1 MFLET
6 ENIRLRPLEPEDL
19 EILYLWENDV
29 SIWSA
34 SNTVVPYSR
43 YALKQYLENSHKD
56 IFETGQLRLMIED
69 KTNNSAIG
77 TVDLFDFNPLH
88 ARIGLGVLIYAQ
100 SNRRQGFA
108 TAAMNLIIDYC
119 FNILH
124 LHQVYCNVDENNTKS
139 MKMLTNIGFEIAGT
153 KKQWIKTKNGWQNE
167 ILFQKI
173 NPEF

>member
-29 SIWSA
+29 SVWSV
-34 SNTVVPYSR
+34 SNTIVPYSR
-43 YALKQYLENSHKD
+43 YALKRYLENSHKD

-69 KTNNSAIG
+69 KTNNKAIG
-77 TVDLFDFNPLH
+77 TVDLFDFNPMH
-88 ARIGLGVLIYAQ
+88 ERIAFGVLIYAEN
-100 SNRRQGFA
+100 NRRQGFA
-108 TAAMNLIIDYC
+108 TSALNLITDYC

-124 LHQVYCNVDENNTKS
+124 LHQVYCNVDENNIKS
-139 MKMLTNIGFEIAGT
+139 IKMLTNAGFDIAGT
-153 KKQWIKTKNGWQNE
+153 KKQWVKTNKGWQNE